1 MLIGNALHFQFLG
14 KCAVDQPKGIEVVK
28 DAIRKLQLSQQMKKF
43 EQQVKKMDQPN
54 SWKAKKVELS
64 VSINGVAVR
73 DAQTQ
78 LIMHQ
83 YPLYR
88 ISYCADEKGE
98 KKYFSFIAK
107 SLEAAGGEGGVVA
120 PTTPGNDSV
129 VPNLEKEKHECFV
142 FISSKNASD
151 ITLTIGQAFDLAYT
165 WVYEG
170 HFVVWSSLIDIPHPL
185 QEVQNGFGQ

>member
-1 MLIGNALHFQFLG
+1 M
-14 KCAVDQPKGIEVVK
+14 DQPKGIEVVK
-28 DAIRKLQLSQQMKKF
+28 EAIRKLQLSQQMKKF
-43 EQQVKKMDQPN
+43 EQQVKKEGQNN

-107 SLEAAGGEGGVVA
+107 SAEAAGEAGGA
-120 PTTPGNDSV
+120 TTPPGSDSV
-129 VPNLEKEKHECFV
+129 VPGGEKEKHECFV

-165 WVYEG
+165 
-170 HFVVWSSLIDIPHPL
+170 
-185 QEVQNGFGQ
+185 

>member
-1 MLIGNALHFQFLG
+1 M
-14 KCAVDQPKGIEVVK
+14 DQPKGIEVVK

-43 EQQVKKMDQPN
+43 EQQVKKGEQNN

-73 DAQTQ
+73 DAQSQ
-78 LIMHQ
+78 MIMHQ

-107 SLEAAGGEGGVVA
+107 SLEGDQAQTGAGTGTGS
-120 PTTPGNDSV
+120 DSV
-129 VPNLEKEKHECFV
+129 VPSMNDKGEKHECFV

-165 WVYEG
+165 
-170 HFVVWSSLIDIPHPL
+170 
-185 QEVQNGFGQ
+185 

>member
-1 MLIGNALHFQFLG
+1 M
-14 KCAVDQPKGIEVVK
+14 DQPKGIEVVK

-43 EQQVKKMDQPN
+43 EQQVKKQQDQTN
-54 SWKAKKVELS
+54 GWKAKKVELS
-64 VSINGVAVR
+64 VSINGLAVR
-73 DAQTQ
+73 DAASQM
-78 LIMHQ
+78 IMHQ

-107 SLEAAGGEGGVVA
+107 SATPEGSSNGEMGGA
-120 PTTPGNDSV
+120 TTPPGHDSV
-129 VPNLEKEKHECFV
+129 VPSINGTGAEKGEKHECFV

-165 WVYEG
+165 
-170 HFVVWSSLIDIPHPL
+170 
-185 QEVQNGFGQ
+185 

>member
-1 MLIGNALHFQFLG
+1 MFHLSKQFHRLLITTFVYKFQFLG

-43 EQQVKKMDQPN
+43 EQQVKKGQDQNN

-73 DAQTQ
+73 DTQSQ

-107 SLEAAGGEGGVVA
+107 SAEGSESGAGQTA
-120 PTTPGNDSV
+120 TAQPGHDSV
-129 VPNLEKEKHECFV
+129 VPSLEKEKHECFV

-165 WVYEG
+165 
-170 HFVVWSSLIDIPHPL
+170 
-185 QEVQNGFGQ
+185 

>member
-1 MLIGNALHFQFLG
+1 M
-14 KCAVDQPKGIEVVK
+14 DQPKGIEVVK

-43 EQQVKKMDQPN
+43 ENQVKKQDQNN

-73 DAQTQ
+73 DTQ
-78 LIMHQ
+78 SQMIMHQ

-107 SLEAAGGEGGVVA
+107 SAEGSGSDAGGAGGV
-120 PTTPGNDSV
+120 PPPGNDSV
-129 VPNLEKEKHECFV
+129 VPNMNDKEKHECFV

-165 WVYEG
+165 
-170 HFVVWSSLIDIPHPL
+170 
-185 QEVQNGFGQ
+185 

>member
-1 MLIGNALHFQFLG
+1 M
-14 KCAVDQPKGIEVVK
+14 DQPKGIEVVK

-43 EQQVKKMDQPN
+43 EQQVKKTDQPN

-73 DAQTQ
+73 DTQTQ

-107 SLEAAGGEGGVVA
+107 SADAASA
-120 PTTPGNDSV
+120 PGTENGSTPASDSV
-129 VPNLEKEKHECFV
+129 VPNMEKEKHECFV

-165 WVYEG
+165 
-170 HFVVWSSLIDIPHPL
+170 
-185 QEVQNGFGQ
+185 

>member
-1 MLIGNALHFQFLG
+1 MCTQQFLG
-14 KCAVDQPKGIEVVK
+14 KCSVDQPKGIEVVK

-43 EQQVKKMDQPN
+43 EQQVKKQDQNN

-73 DAQTQ
+73 DTQ
-78 LIMHQ
+78 SQMIMHQ

-107 SLEAAGGEGGVVA
+107 SAEGSESGGAGTPGVA
-120 PTTPGNDSV
+120 TTPDSV
-129 VPNLEKEKHECFV
+129 VPSLEKEKHECFV

-165 WVYEG
+165 
-170 HFVVWSSLIDIPHPL
+170 
-185 QEVQNGFGQ
+185 